1 MNLLK
6 ASAHGTAHEI
16 YKHEAHECMNL
27 LPSLAISA
35 GDCQS
40 TMVTKGAEGEEAA
53 EGNETGEATRER
65 REGTGGHAD
74 EDGGY

>member
-6 ASAHGTAHEI
+6 ASAHRTAHEI

-40 TMVTKGAEGEEAA
+40 TMLASAVAS
-53 EGNETGEATRER
+53 
-65 REGTGGHAD
+65 D
-74 EDGGY
+74 